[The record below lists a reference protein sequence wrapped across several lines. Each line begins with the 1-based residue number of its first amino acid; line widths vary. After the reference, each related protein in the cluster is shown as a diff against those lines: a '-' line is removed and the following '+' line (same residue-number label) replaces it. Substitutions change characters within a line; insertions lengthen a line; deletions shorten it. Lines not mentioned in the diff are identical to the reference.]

1 MKNHN
6 LANGRRDNRMGWLMA
21 APFLIMFVFFKLI
34 PMLYGLLI
42 SFWGRN
48 SAGKLTDMT
57 FVGFRNFKNALT
69 STTFWTCLGNSIE
82 FALIYTVV
90 LMLLGFLIAI
100 LFNREFRGRTFVR
113 TCFYMPYVTNMIAV
127 GVVFKYLLNPTKGP
141 VNAIFRVLGVTA
153 PKWLNSPTMALPTTA
168 VIAAWAGLAFNIITC
183 LAALQDVPKDLFEVA
198 DLEGANFWQKVRYVI
213 LPYLAPTL
221 FMLLTI
227 TMINSFKNYA
237 VIVGLTGGGPGTASR
252 VLSLQIYEDAF
263 NNMKFSLASAEGVL
277 FTVVIVLLNKAIN
290 MWRSA
295 WERK

>member
-6 LANGRRDNRMGWLMA
+6 LAKGNRDNRMGWLLA
-21 APFLIMFVFFKLI
+21 APFLVMFLVFKLV
-34 PMLYGLLI
+34 PMVYGLII

-48 SAGKLTDMT
+48 SASKLTDTT
-57 FVGFRNFKNALT
+57 FVGFRNFTNALT
-69 STTFWTCLGNSIE
+69 STTFWTCLGKSLE

-90 LMLLGFLIAI
+90 IMFFGFIVAV
-100 LFNREFRGRTFVR
+100 LFNRKFRGRVFVR

-141 VNAIFRVLGVTA
+141 VNAVLKALGMGA
-153 PKWLNSPTMALPTTA
+153 PKWLNSPTLALPTTA
-168 VIAAWAGLAFNIITC
+168 VIAAWAALAFNIITC
-183 LAALQDVPKDLFEVA
+183 LAALQDIPKDLYEVS
-198 DLEGANFWQKVRYVI
+198 DLEGASFWQKVRYVI

-227 TMINSFKNYA
+227 TLINSFKNYA
-237 VIVGLTGGGPGTASR
+237 VIIGLTGGGPGTASR

-277 FTVVIVLLNKAIN
+277 FTVVIIILNKAVNI
-290 MWRSA
+290 WRSA